1 MAKFND
7 AWSERRRRIAM
18 RPNAHLYI
26 RHDAWRFMPPGAP
39 RYSGRDVVKYFW
51 PEPEDERGEAAEI
64 EPDPEHERAVEAEIA
79 ELRRLLA
86 SLRLELAL
94 QKLGATCRKYN
105 PDQPRALAGSPQ
117 GGQWASEGAASSDE
131 PRRDD
136 QRVRLAA
143 SEKLPL
149 GPLARIKLAIE
160 TAKKLIEAFRSENG
174 LYDLFRNKV
183 GAVTVTTI
191 DGKDIY
197 GSNSRSPLYETID
210 RVERDRMIVRYVE
223 MNPDMEEKAMLMQMP
238 VDAFSHAETNVLLR
252 AARNYGGTLEGRTLD
267 VFGDRQL
274 CNNCEKILPFVGKE
288 LGNPTV
294 TFFDSHGEV
303 GTIRDGIFY
312 RKSGR

>member
-149 GPLARIKLAIE
+149 GPLARIKLALE
-160 TAKKLIEAFRSENG
+160 ATYKLIEAFRSENG
-174 LYDLFRNKV
+174 LRDLLGDKK
-183 GAVTVTTI
+183 GAVTYAEI
-191 DGKDIY
+191 DGKQFFGTNRKSGLFDSTDRRDTDI
-197 GSNSRSPLYETID
+197 L
-210 RVERDRMIVRYVE
+210 RDRLLTKY
-223 MNPDMEEKAMLMQMP
+223 PEKFNEDNIGQMP
-238 VDAFSHAETNVLLR
+238 ANALYHAETNILVR
-252 AARNYGGTLEGRTLD
+252 IARENGGTLAGQRL
-267 VFGDRQL
+267 VVVGDRQL
-274 CNNCEKILPFVGKE
+274 CNNCETVLPLVGLE

-294 TFFDSHGEV
+294 TFFDPRGRV
-303 GTIRDGIFY
+303 GTIRDGIFQ
-312 RKSGR
+312 KALP